1 MPNPKATSHSAL
13 EKASDPLS
21 DEQLL
26 DLVQRQ
32 TFRYFWEGAHPV
44 SGLALDR
51 CHRRADQ
58 PDAPV
63 SIGGSG
69 FGIMALIVACERA
82 WVSRE
87 QALSRLTLMLDCLE
101 KATCYHGTY
110 PHFVRGDSGATVPF
124 SRKDDG
130 ADLVETSLLFQGLL
144 CARAYFD
151 AEDPHEQRVRER
163 IGRVWRE
170 TEWDWYTQ
178 GGRKVLTW
186 HWSPN
191 NGFSLN
197 NEIRGWNECLITY
210 LLAVS
215 APRYRVPVEL
225 YHEGWAMSRDFI
237 NRRTFEGIELPL
249 GPPWGGPLFLAHFS
263 FCGLDPRGLSDRY
276 ADYWQQN
283 VNHTRINYNYCL
295 RNPHGYRGYGPDC
308 WGLSAGDTP
317 AVELPLC
324 TARGHEC
331 VAPLLPGSGRSDLG
345 TLWLRRRLQRA
356 AGVVCGHIPRDQPGS
371 DRGNDREL
379 PQWAAVEAVHGH
391 RGDPGGAEETRVP
404 QSARVVS
411 HGRARGVD
419 RRSGALRCHHHDA
432 RHLGDRAR
440 HGAQRIPAT
449 GHSTSGIGAGIAG
462 ARPL

>member
-163 IGRVWRE
+163 IGWLWRE

-249 GPPWGGPLFLAHFS
+249 GPPLGGPLFLAHFS

-317 AVELPLC
+317 GGYA
-324 TARGHEC
+324 AH
-331 VAPLLPGSGRSDLG
+331 APDNDLG
-345 TLWLRRRLQRA
+345 VINPSA
-356 AGVVCGHIPRDQPGS
+356 ALSSFPYAPR
-371 DRGNDREL
+371 
-379 PQWAAVEAVHGH
+379 EAM
-391 RGDPGGAEETRVP
+391 
-404 QSARVVS
+404 S
-411 HGRARGVD
+411 
-419 RRSGALRCHHHDA
+419 ALRHFYQD
-432 RHLGDRAR
+432 LGDRIWGRYGFVDGFSEQQGWYADTFLAISQGPIVVMIENYR
-440 HGAQRIPAT
+440 
-449 GHSTSGIGAGIAG
+449 SGLLWKLFMGIAEIQAG
-462 ARPL
+462 LKKLGFRSPHVS